1 MENGDDIPENKT
13 GVFSCV
19 IEAMDSSGNITKDNF
34 SLTLFD
40 DVPPVISST
49 ADEVNLTPFSN
60 YNQEKISGMF
70 SALDDIDGS
79 TPLTVVEDTYSKSRD
94 KVGDYVFTVSSVD
107 RSGNKSTKSINIRVQ
122 DTEGPVFYAK
132 KSFITAS
139 KENIPTMET
148 IISSLI
154 RQEVIPNRNYVKWTI
169 LQGENI
175 DENLSVGIHEFSLL
189 LESDDNEAERVELTL
204 NIVNESEMK
213 KDVVQ
218 KLSLWKRI
226 LLWFENLWKKIVS
239 FFSK

>member
-1 MENGDDIPENKT
+1 
-13 GVFSCV
+13 
-19 IEAMDSSGNITKDNF
+19 
-34 SLTLFD
+34 
-40 DVPPVISST
+40 
-49 ADEVNLTPFSN
+49 
-60 YNQEKISGMF
+60 
-70 SALDDIDGS
+70 
-79 TPLTVVEDTYSKSRD
+79 
-94 KVGDYVFTVSSVD
+94 
-107 RSGNKSTKSINIRVQ
+107 
-122 DTEGPVFYAK
+122 
-132 KSFITAS
+132 
-139 KENIPTMET
+139 MET

-175 DENLSVGIHEFSLL
+175 DENLSLGIHEFSLL

-226 LLWFENLWKKIVS
+226 LLWFENLWKKIVC